1 MTIWAISI
9 YPHLLKLVATKSEA
23 PLQKPLGSLT
33 FRLEDLPRQLRKII
47 DDALEG
53 HGLSRNQWRLLAY
66 VLRQEGLTQTE
77 LARLLEVERAS
88 AGLAIDALEKK
99 QLVVRNQH
107 PDDRRV
113 WRIMP
118 TGKAKGLL
126 NDLRDTVD
134 EIYAQLFRGFS
145 ETELLQ
151 LGGLF
156 ERMAQNIKA

>member
-1 MTIWAISI
+1 M
-9 YPHLLKLVATKSEA
+9 KLVAPSPDSPVLTA
-23 PLQKPLGSLT
+23 LDALT

-77 LARLLEVERAS
+77 LARYLEVERAS
-88 AGLAIDALEKK
+88 AGLAIDGLEKK
-99 QLVVRNQH
+99 GLVVRQQH

-118 TGKAKGLL
+118 TDSAKGLL
-126 NDLRDTVD
+126 HALRDTVN
-134 EIYAQLFRGFS
+134 EVYAQLFQGFS
-145 ETELLQ
+145 EGELTQ
-151 LGGLF
+151 LGSFF
-156 ERMAQNIKA
+156 ERMAANIKA

>member
-1 MTIWAISI
+1 M
-9 YPHLLKLVATKSEA
+9 KLVSPKTEA
-23 PLQKPLGSLT
+23 PILTALDALT
-33 FRLEDLPRQLRKII
+33 FRFEDLPRQLRKIV

-66 VLRQEGLTQTE
+66 VFRQEGLTQTE

-99 QLVVRNQH
+99 GLAVRHQH

-118 TGKAKGLL
+118 TDTAKVLL
-126 NDLRDTVD
+126 HELRDTVD
-134 EIYAQLFRGFS
+134 EVYAQLFQGFS
-145 ETELLQ
+145 EAELEQ
-151 LGGLF
+151 LGVLF